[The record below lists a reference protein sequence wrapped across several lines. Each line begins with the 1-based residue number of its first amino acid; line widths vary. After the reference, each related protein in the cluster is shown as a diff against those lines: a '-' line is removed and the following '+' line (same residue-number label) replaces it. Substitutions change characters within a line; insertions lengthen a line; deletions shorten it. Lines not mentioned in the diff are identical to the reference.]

1 MSKTTGDKVLMARGA
16 IQHVTRKADI
26 PRFVGYGYHIVE
38 TAHKGNDGKDKAPEA
53 AAENTAP
60 EAAAEAA
67 AEPQKEAP
75 KRKAAKKGGAEA

>member
-1 MSKTTGDKVLMARGA
+1 MSKTNGDKVLMARGA

-38 TAHKGNDGKDKAPEA
+38 TARKGHDGKDKAPEA

>member
-1 MSKTTGDKVLMARGA
+1 MSKTNGDKVLMARGA

-38 TAHKGNDGKDKAPEA
+38 TARKGNDGKDKAPEA

-67 AEPQKEAP
+67 AGPGRCP
-75 KRKAAKKGGAEA
+75 RRW

>member
-1 MSKTTGDKVLMARGA
+1 MSKTIGDKVLMARGA

-38 TAHKGNDGKDKAPEA
+38 TARKGN

-67 AEPQKEAP
+67 AEPQKEEP

>member
-1 MSKTTGDKVLMARGA
+1 MSKTNGDKVLMARGA

-38 TAHKGNDGKDKAPEA
+38 TARKGNDGKDKAPEA

-60 EAAAEAA
+60 EAAAE
-67 AEPQKEAP
+67 PQKEAP

>member
-26 PRFVGYGYHIVE
+26 PRFAGYGYHIVE
-38 TAHKGNDGKDKAPEA
+38 TARKGNDGKDKAPEA

-75 KRKAAKKGGAEA
+75 KRKAAKKGGADA

>member
-26 PRFVGYGYHIVE
+26 ARWTGYGYHVVE
-38 TAHKGNDGKDKAPEA
+38 TANKGDDGKDKTPDN

-67 AEPQKEAP
+67 AEPQKEEP